1 MVNRVKNLLFYLVFL
16 GVGILLMIMGSSYAQ
31 KQPKSLT
38 ILYTNNI
45 NGEIDPCPT

>member
-1 MVNRVKNLLFYLVFL
+1 MDRVKKRGVLIFIL
-16 GVGILLMIMGSSYAQ
+16 GFFFLLMIMGIAHAQ